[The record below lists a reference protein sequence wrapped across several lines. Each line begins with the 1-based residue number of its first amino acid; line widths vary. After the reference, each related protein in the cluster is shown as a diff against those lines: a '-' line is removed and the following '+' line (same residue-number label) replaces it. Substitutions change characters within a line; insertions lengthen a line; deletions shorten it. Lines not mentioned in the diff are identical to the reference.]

1 MERYLNLNGNS
12 NVEAYSIHSTYID
25 VKFYG
30 SYRIYRYSYESAGED
45 LVEEAK
51 ALAERG
57 YGLNSFIMNCM
68 KYLYE

>member
-1 MERYLNLNGNS
+1 MERYLNLDGDS

-30 SYRIYRYSYESAGED
+30 TFETYHYSYESTGED
-45 LVEEAK
+45 LVETAK
-51 ALAERG
+51 FLAERG
-57 YGLNSFIMNCM
+57 YGLNSFIMSHM

>member
-30 SYRIYRYSYESAGED
+30 TFETYRYSYESAGED
-45 LVEEAK
+45 LVETAK
-51 ALAERG
+51 FLAELG
-57 YGLNSFIMNCM
+57 YGLNSFIMSHM

>member
-1 MERYLNLNGNS
+1 MERYLNLDGDS

-30 SYRIYRYSYESAGED
+30 TFETYRYSYESTGED
-45 LVEEAK
+45 LVQTAK
-51 ALAERG
+51 FLAERG
-57 YGLNSFIMNCM
+57 YGLNSFIMSHM

>member
-12 NVEAYSIHSTYID
+12 NVEAYLIHSTYID

-57 YGLNSFIMNCM
+57 YGLNSFIMNHM
-68 KYLYE
+68 KYLYK

>member
-57 YGLNSFIMNCM
+57 YGLNSFIMNHM

>member
-30 SYRIYRYSYESAGED
+30 SYSIYRYSYESAGED

-57 YGLNSFIMNCM
+57 YGLNSFIMNHM

>member
-12 NVEAYSIHSTYID
+12 NVEAYSMHSAYID

-30 SYRIYRYSYESAGED
+30 SYRIYRYSYESAGKD

-57 YGLNSFIMNCM
+57 YGLNSFIMSYM
-68 KYLYE
+68 RYLYE